1 MNLAVDSDPKGQD
14 VSWLDDLTW
23 SKSNQQI
30 FIGCFLRAGDT
41 TRVVGPR
48 ARPGRALRPDS
59 CAAPGAASLHQPGA
73 AWPGYSRGE
82 IQAYI
87 FRLDANTGF
96 PLHITHCVCL
106 IRTNNHAPMFEVC
119 VCRFSSPPCKSFYE
133 RMSAARRKWRS
144 VVSDNYMQPPP
155 AAHMTQ
161 HIYKLGQ
168 CYIFNEIIHLNY
180 LDYSI
185 VFQNF

>member
-1 MNLAVDSDPKGQD
+1 MFLKVSTFIHSRSFTLSTEPGHDIFIQVIYQFCILSDRVEHELQCTETYSRSTKLNSEVKHLMNLAVDSDPKGQD
-14 VSWLDDLTW
+14 VSWLDDRTW
-23 SKSNQQI
+23 SESNQQI

-87 FRLDANTGF
+87 FRLDANTRF
-96 PLHITHCVCL
+96 PQHITHC
-106 IRTNNHAPMFEVC
+106 MF
-119 VCRFSSPPCKSFYE
+119 
-133 RMSAARRKWRS
+133 
-144 VVSDNYMQPPP
+144 
-155 AAHMTQ
+155 
-161 HIYKLGQ
+161 
-168 CYIFNEIIHLNY
+168 
-180 LDYSI
+180 
-185 VFQNF
+185 